1 MQFMNPLTLEDLDA
15 LNDLGKLPW
24 GWEVHYWPE
33 RELKHGCFYIKF
45 INPRTHTQYR
55 VDGCTVVETANKAI
69 NNINNMFLLDIPI
82 PDYP

>member
-1 MQFMNPLTLEDLDA
+1 MQFMKPLTLEDLDA
-15 LNDLGKLPW
+15 LNDLGKLTW
-24 GWEVHYWPE
+24 AWELHYWTE
-33 RELKHGCFYIKF
+33 RGLSHGSFYIKF
-45 INPRTHTQYR
+45 IIPRTHTQYR